1 MSSHMARAW
10 VICDKVVFFP
20 RGLTGIIRNHMAEPH
35 FHELAYFSLQ
45 PCRVSANSPI
55 SPIFS

>member
-1 MSSHMARAW
+1 MARAW